1 MSSCVVRLRH
11 GRDWDTERMRIPDP
25 LIAVGNWVL
34 ENGHRSLLKLTGGRF
49 PRTIFGMKPVELYT
63 MGRKSGKIYST
74 MLSTPVHDERRV
86 VLVASKGGYQDHPD
100 WYKNLVVNPDVELTI
115 DDRTL
120 PMRARTASPEERA
133 KLWQAVLAA
142 SGRYG
147 DYQRNTEREIPLVI
161 CEPRSAG
168 QDSDTPI
175 G

>member
-1 MSSCVVRLRH
+1 
-11 GRDWDTERMRIPDP
+11 MRIPDP
-25 LIAVGNWVL
+25 LIAVGNWTL

-63 MGRKSGKIYST
+63 TGRKSGKVHST
-74 MLSTPVHDERRV
+74 LLSTPVHDERRV
-86 VLVASKGGYQDHPD
+86 VLVASKGGYGDHPD

-133 KLWQAVLAA
+133 KLWPAVVAA
-142 SGRYG
+142 SRRYG

-161 CEPRSAG
+161 CEPRPAG
-168 QDSDTPI
+168 QDSGTPI
-175 G
+175 ER